1 MDIYSTRMQPYLG
14 NYASLKAPWPYS
26 DEINL
31 DHKYHKNHHSLYE
44 NCLVNKFVVHVK
56 GNIKHFHWLVNFE
69 NEHFFFFAFSSVFS
83 FFLNIICRIWNRF
96 MNFCSLQ
103 MQNWNYQIKS
113 KNDISIY
120 KKKKK
125 ALFRD
130 LYFHHLI
137 FYFFGIIISNGN
149 PSREN
154 LANIIT

>member
-1 MDIYSTRMQPYLG
+1 MTLLRWNQFGPQIPQKSPFFVRKLSGEYICSTCKREYQNTFIGLLI
-14 NYASLKAPWPYS
+14 LKMS
-26 DEINL
+26 I
-31 DHKYHKNHHSLYE
+31 
-44 NCLVNKFVVHVK
+44 
-56 GNIKHFHWLVNFE
+56 
-69 NEHFFFFAFSSVFS
+69 FFFLLSLQ
-83 FFLNIICRIWNRF
+83 FFLFEILSVEFWNRF

-149 PSREN
+149 LSRVN

>member
-1 MDIYSTRMQPYLG
+1 MTLLRWNQFGPQIPQKSPFFVRKLSGEYICSTCKREYQNTFIGLLI
-14 NYASLKAPWPYS
+14 LKMS
-26 DEINL
+26 I
-31 DHKYHKNHHSLYE
+31 
-44 NCLVNKFVVHVK
+44 
-56 GNIKHFHWLVNFE
+56 
-69 NEHFFFFAFSSVFS
+69 FFFLAFSSIFS
-83 FFLNIICRIWNRF
+83 FWNIICRIWNRF

-137 FYFFGIIISNGN
+137 FYFLGIIISNGN
-149 PSREN
+149 PSRAN